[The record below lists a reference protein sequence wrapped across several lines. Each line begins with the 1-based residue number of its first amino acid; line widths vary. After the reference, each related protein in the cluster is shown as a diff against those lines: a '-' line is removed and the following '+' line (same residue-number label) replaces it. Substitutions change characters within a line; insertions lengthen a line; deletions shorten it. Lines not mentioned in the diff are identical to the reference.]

1 MAKIWKKLLLV
12 ILIVA
17 CLFNVVSKIVKR
29 YSLKEEL
36 QSSIQYLYERLT
48 DSLLTLRKKKDIY
61 YDLLINLCKACML
74 YELSLFE
81 ECFEI
86 LSDTIEQATYYE
98 NNEVLTIALKLEL
111 EYLLR
116 LNYPN

>member
-1 MAKIWKKLLLV
+1 M
-12 ILIVA
+12 
-17 CLFNVVSKIVKR
+17 
-29 YSLKEEL
+29 
-36 QSSIQYLYERLT
+36 LYER
-48 DSLLTLRKKKDIY
+48 
-61 YDLLINLCKACML
+61 
-74 YELSLFE
+74 SLFE

-116 LNYPN
+116 LNSRIWLNLNSIINTLCKMKL